1 MPERAA
7 RSEPPLEVLRREEAI
22 EETAKLVVVAWVVV
36 ELPVMSKLPTMV
48 EEAAV
53 LRKPPERVSKEV
65 VAEPP

>member
-1 MPERAA
+1 MEPLVRAFTSQSA
-7 RSEPPLEVLRREEAI
+7 AVRLVMASE
-22 EETAKLVVVAWVVV
+22 VVVACVVV

>member
-1 MPERAA
+1 MAA
-7 RSEPPLEVLRREEAI
+7 MREPAALVLRREEVM
-22 EETAKLVVVAWVVV
+22 EEMANAVVVALVVV
-36 ELPVMSKLPTMV
+36 ELPVISKLPTMV

>member
-1 MPERAA
+1 VPAMAGMMLPLALVL
-7 RSEPPLEVLRREEAI
+7 RSEEAMEEMAS
-22 EETAKLVVVAWVVV
+22 AVVVALVVV

-53 LRKPPERVSKEV
+53 LRKPPERVRSEV